1 MKVILLEDVKN
12 VGKKGQV
19 INASDGYA
27 RNHLFPKKLAVE
39 ANKANMNALDKK
51 NKAVE
56 ARLEAEYQEALKLKE
71 KIETLTVG
79 ISVKTGTS
87 GRIFGSVTGKEI
99 AQALKAQ
106 TGIEVDRRKIVIPE
120 PIRNVGENI
129 VEIKLHTKAV
139 AKLRLSI
146 EGSQG

>member
-39 ANKANMNALDKK
+39 ANRGNMNALNKK
-51 NKAVE
+51 NQAMEAKA
-56 ARLEAEYQEALKLKE
+56 EAEYQEARALGE
-71 KIETLTVG
+71 KIKSITVN
-79 ISVKTGTS
+79 IKVKSGTS

-99 AQALKAQ
+99 AQALKEQ
-106 TGIEVDRRKIVIPE
+106 QDIEIDKRKIVISE
-120 PIRNVGENI
+120 PIKTLGEAE
-129 VEIKLHTKAV
+129 VSVKLHTKVTAPL
-139 AKLRLSI
+139 KLNIS
-146 EGSQG
+146 

>member
-1 MKVILLEDVKN
+1 MKVILLDDVKN

-27 RNHLFPKKLAVE
+27 RNHLFPKGLAVE

-51 NKAVE
+51 NKAME
-56 ARLEAEYQEALKLKE
+56 AKLEAEYQEALKLKDDIE
-71 KIETLTVG
+71 KLTVD
-79 ISVKTGTS
+79 INVKTGTS

-106 TGIEVDRRKIVIPE
+106 KGIEVDRRKIVINE
-120 PIRNVGENI
+120 QIKNIGENT
-129 VEIKLHTKAV
+129 VDIKLHTKV
-139 AKLRLSI
+139 TAKLKLNI
-146 EGSQG
+146 VGSQG